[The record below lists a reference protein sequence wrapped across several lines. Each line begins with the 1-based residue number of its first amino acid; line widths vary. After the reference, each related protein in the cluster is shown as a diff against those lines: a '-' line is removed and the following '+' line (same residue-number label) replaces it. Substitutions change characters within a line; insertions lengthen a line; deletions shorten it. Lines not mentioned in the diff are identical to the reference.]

1 MFLIRTKSEV
11 LKMKKELIYEAIG
24 KRIKIERKN
33 RKITQK
39 ELADI
44 VGVNNEGTLGTYES
58 GRNRI
63 PIDVL
68 LRITNYFKIPL
79 TKFLHF
85 NDSNID
91 LIPYTHECNNFPD
104 DESVIKV
111 SVYSEVGAGNFVDF
125 LSYNPV
131 TELYLKKEFYKKNM
145 SAVKVRGESMS
156 PTIKENGYVGI
167 DINDREYLEGKIYA
181 VRIPDEGI
189 AIKRVFYYK
198 DQGKIILKS
207 DNKNFADR
215 ELKTDKIDED
225 NFIIGRVKWVM
236 QEI

>member
-1 MFLIRTKSEV
+1 MQVGNLDMKFYQAVGNKIREER
-11 LKMKKELIYEAIG
+11 KK
-24 KRIKIERKN
+24 RKIEL
-33 RKITQK
+33 K
-39 ELADI
+39 ELAKI
-44 VGVNNEGTLGTYES
+44 AALNNSTALYRYES
-58 GRNRI
+58 GQNRI

-79 TKFLHF
+79 TKFLKF
-85 NDSNID
+85 DDSGID
-91 LIPYTHECNNFPD
+91 LIPYSNH
-104 DESVIKV
+104 DEIQNSLSENTDIVKV
-111 SVYSEVGAGNFVDF
+111 NVYSEVGAGNFVDF
-125 LSYNPV
+125 SSYNPV

-145 SAVKVRGESMS
+145 AAVKVRGESMS
-156 PTIKENGYVGI
+156 PTIRENGYVGI

>member
-1 MFLIRTKSEV
+1 MKINKDV
-11 LKMKKELIYEAIG
+11 LFFKKLGE
-24 KRIKIERKN
+24 RIKEERLKRN
-33 RKITQK
+33 LSQTK
-39 ELADI
+39 LANA
-44 VGVNNEGTLGTYES
+44 VNKDYTVIATYES
-58 GRNRI
+58 GKNRI
-63 PIDVL
+63 PVDTL

-79 TKFLHF
+79 TEFLKF
-85 NDSNID
+85 DSGID
-91 LIPYTHECNNFPD
+91 LIPYTSHDNNIS
-104 DESVIKV
+104 ESADIVKV

-125 LSYNPV
+125 SSYNSI

-145 SAVKVRGESMS
+145 VAVKVRGESMS
-156 PTIKENGYVGI
+156 PTVRENGYVGI

-198 DQGKIILKS
+198 DQGKIVLKS

>member
-1 MFLIRTKSEV
+1 
-11 LKMKKELIYEAIG
+11 MKDNLIYEEIG
-24 KRIKIERKN
+24 KKIKIERKN

-39 ELADI
+39 ELAEI
-44 VGVNNEGTLGTYES
+44 VGINNEVTLGTYES

-63 PIDVL
+63 PVDIL

-79 TKFLHF
+79 TKFLKF
-85 NDSNID
+85 DDTGID
-91 LIPYTHECNNFPD
+91 LIPYTSHDEICNNIS
-104 DESVIKV
+104 ESGDIVKV

-125 LSYNPV
+125 SSYNSI

-145 SAVKVRGESMS
+145 VAVKVRGESMS
-156 PTIKENGYVGI
+156 PTVRENGYVGI

-198 DQGKIILKS
+198 DQGKIVLKS
-207 DNKNFADR
+207 DNKDFADR

>member
-1 MFLIRTKSEV
+1 
-11 LKMKKELIYEAIG
+11 MKDNLIYEEIG
-24 KRIKIERKN
+24 KKIKIERKN

-39 ELADI
+39 ELAEI
-44 VGVNNEGTLGTYES
+44 VGINNEVTLGTYES

-63 PIDVL
+63 PVDIL

-79 TKFLHF
+79 TKFLKF
-85 NDSNID
+85 DDSGID
-91 LIPYTHECNNFPD
+91 LIPYTSHDEICNNIS
-104 DESVIKV
+104 ESGDIVKV

-125 LSYNPV
+125 SSYNSI

-145 SAVKVRGESMS
+145 VAVKVRGESMS
-156 PTIKENGYVGI
+156 PTVRENGYVGI
-167 DINDREYLEGKIYA
+167 DINDKEYLEGKIYA

-198 DQGKIILKS
+198 DQGKIVLKS

-236 QEI
+236 QQI

>member
-1 MFLIRTKSEV
+1 
-11 LKMKKELIYEAIG
+11 MKDNLIYEEIG
-24 KRIKIERKN
+24 KKIKIERKN

-39 ELADI
+39 ELAEI
-44 VGVNNEGTLGTYES
+44 VGINNEVTLGTYES

-63 PIDVL
+63 PVDIL

-79 TKFLHF
+79 TKFLKF
-85 NDSNID
+85 DDSGID
-91 LIPYTHECNNFPD
+91 LIPYTIHDEICNNIS
-104 DESVIKV
+104 ESGDIVKII
-111 SVYSEVGAGNFVDF
+111 VYSEVGAGNFVDF
-125 LSYNPV
+125 SSYNSI

-145 SAVKVRGESMS
+145 VAVKVRGESMS
-156 PTIKENGYVGI
+156 PTVRENGYVGI

-198 DQGKIILKS
+198 DQGKIVLKS

>member
-1 MFLIRTKSEV
+1 MQEKEKKNTKDFFIK
-11 LKMKKELIYEAIG
+11 LGNKIKEE
-24 KRIKIERKN
+24 RIKRNISQEK
-33 RKITQK
+33 
-39 ELADI
+39 LAKF
-44 VGVNNEGTLGTYES
+44 VGLNNYMSLANYEFGKS
-58 GRNRI
+58 RI
-63 PIDVL
+63 PVDIL

-79 TKFLHF
+79 TEFLKFD
-85 NDSNID
+85 DSGID
-91 LIPYTHECNNFPD
+91 LIPYTSHDEICNNIS
-104 DESVIKV
+104 ESGDIVKV

-125 LSYNPV
+125 SSYNSI

-145 SAVKVRGESMS
+145 VAVKVRGESMS
-156 PTIKENGYVGI
+156 PTVRENGYVGI

-198 DQGKIILKS
+198 DQGKIVLKS

>member
-1 MFLIRTKSEV
+1 
-11 LKMKKELIYEAIG
+11 MKDNLIYEEIG
-24 KRIKIERKN
+24 KKIKIERKN

-39 ELADI
+39 ELAEI
-44 VGVNNEGTLGTYES
+44 VGINNEVTLGTYES

-63 PIDVL
+63 PVDIL

-79 TKFLHF
+79 TKFLKF
-85 NDSNID
+85 DDSGID
-91 LIPYTHECNNFPD
+91 LIPYTSHDEICNNIS
-104 DESVIKV
+104 ESGDIVKV

-125 LSYNPV
+125 SSYNSI

-145 SAVKVRGESMS
+145 VAVKVRGESMS
-156 PTIKENGYVGI
+156 PTVRENGYVGI

-198 DQGKIILKS
+198 DQGKIVLKS

>member
-1 MFLIRTKSEV
+1 
-11 LKMKKELIYEAIG
+11 MKDNLIYEEIG
-24 KRIKIERKN
+24 KKIKIERKN

-39 ELADI
+39 ELAEI
-44 VGVNNEGTLGTYES
+44 VGINNEVTLGTYES

-63 PIDVL
+63 PVDIL

-79 TKFLHF
+79 TKFLKF
-85 NDSNID
+85 DDSGID
-91 LIPYTHECNNFPD
+91 LIPYTSHDEICNNIS
-104 DESVIKV
+104 ESGDIVKVI
-111 SVYSEVGAGNFVDF
+111 VYSEVGAGNFVDF
-125 LSYNPV
+125 SSYNSI

-145 SAVKVRGESMS
+145 VAVKVRGESMS
-156 PTIKENGYVGI
+156 PTVRENGYVGI

-198 DQGKIILKS
+198 DQGKIVLKS

-215 ELKTDKIDED
+215 ELKTDKIDEE

>member
-1 MFLIRTKSEV
+1 
-11 LKMKKELIYEAIG
+11 MKDNLIYEEIG
-24 KRIKIERKN
+24 KKIKIERKN

-39 ELADI
+39 ELAEI
-44 VGVNNEGTLGTYES
+44 VGINNEVTLGTYES

-63 PIDVL
+63 PVDIL

-79 TKFLHF
+79 TKFLKF
-85 NDSNID
+85 DDPGID
-91 LIPYTHECNNFPD
+91 LIPYTSHDEICNNIS
-104 DESVIKV
+104 ESGDIVKV

-125 LSYNPV
+125 SSYNSI

-145 SAVKVRGESMS
+145 VAVKVRGESMS
-156 PTIKENGYVGI
+156 PTVRENGYVGI
-167 DINDREYLEGKIYA
+167 DINDKEYLEGKIYA

-198 DQGKIILKS
+198 DQGKIVLKS
-207 DNKNFADR
+207 DNKDFADR

>member
-1 MFLIRTKSEV
+1 MQ
-11 LKMKKELIYEAIG
+11 KKG
-24 KRIKIERKN
+24 KNNIKDFFIKLGNKIKEERIKNNISQEK
-33 RKITQK
+33 
-39 ELADI
+39 LAKYI
-44 VGVNNEGTLGTYES
+44 GLNSYMTLANYEFGKS
-58 GRNRI
+58 RI
-63 PIDVL
+63 PVDVL

-79 TKFLHF
+79 TKFLKF
-85 NDSNID
+85 DDSGID
-91 LIPYTHECNNFPD
+91 LIPYSNY
-104 DESVIKV
+104 DEIQNSLSENTDIVKV

-145 SAVKVRGESMS
+145 AAVKVRGESMS
-156 PTIKENGYVGI
+156 PTVRENGYVGI